1 MKALVTGGAGFI
13 GSNLVDRLIDEN
25 FQVSVIDD
33 LSSGKAENI
42 NPKADFYQLDLTCQ
56 ENESTILSALEG
68 SKYVFHLAALPR
80 VQPSIE
86 QPQIYHDANV
96 NATLRMLELSK
107 KSKVKRFIFTSSSA
121 VYGDTEELPTSESAD
136 LNPLSPYGLHKLIG
150 DQYCKLFS
158 SIYELETVCLRYF
171 NVFGERMPME
181 GDYSLV
187 MAVFAKQIM
196 DKKPMT
202 IRGDG
207 EQKRDFVYVGDV
219 ARANILAALSDKVG
233 AGEVFNIGSGQ
244 NRSVNQIAELMKG
257 DSINVDPVIEPRE
270 TLCNNQKA
278 QKLLNWQPT
287 VQIED
292 WIPLWRAKLNES

>member
-25 FQVSVIDD
+25 FEVSVIDD